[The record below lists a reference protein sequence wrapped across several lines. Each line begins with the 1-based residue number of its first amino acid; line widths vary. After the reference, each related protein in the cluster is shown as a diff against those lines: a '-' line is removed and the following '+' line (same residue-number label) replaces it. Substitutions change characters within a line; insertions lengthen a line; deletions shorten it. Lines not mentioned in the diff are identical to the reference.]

1 MRFANATVSLFRIP
15 AKTVLLSSLVL
26 GSLLTACSGED
37 GVNGVDGK
45 DAAEV
50 NLDSLT
56 NVLRAEITGSLWDTL
71 YAKPY
76 VDTVYQIL
84 FDNAYGES
92 WMDSAR
98 QRLVDSL
105 READFDSL
113 YQTLYDSV
121 YADIYSQSV
130 IRTLDAGVYTAK
142 ENIYGAFANQYPLM
156 YKNFTTNPVPL
167 SVRVRNTC
175 ETGYSSVPC
184 RYKKVLLKAWI
195 EGFTDTATVTK
206 IVNPNATETLA
217 PSFRFDDAALYAV
230 KNATAA
236 QFQIRAYAL
245 ENDHEI
251 LFYSTSQPTTIH
263 PMQINGG
270 ELVGVQNRNWWWA
283 VWSTPAMDSIG
294 NILNDLKARLP
305 DGVVKVYQRYSA
317 DADISAS
324 SKRVAKAVFDA
335 LHARGIAYV
344 QNDGAG
350 SLGQKVNYP
359 VEVLRERSG
368 LCIETTML
376 FASVFEA
383 LGFETLVVEV
393 PGHAFVGWIPDPESP
408 SVADFLETT
417 MLGSSNATFS
427 DANNAANQRFN
438 EELGAGNFSSGASS
452 IIELKDV
459 REYGIL
465 PNAVP

>member
-26 GSLLTACSGED
+26 GILLAACSGED

-98 QRLVDSL
+98 HRLVDSL
-105 READFDSL
+105 KQADFDSL
-113 YQTLYDSV
+113 YRTLYDSV

-130 IRTLDAGVYTAK
+130 IRSLDAYVYTVK
-142 ENIYGAFANQYPLM
+142 EDIYGAFANQYPLM
-156 YKNFTTNPVPL
+156 YKSFTSDPVPL
-167 SVRVRNTC
+167 SVQVRNTC
-175 ETGYSSVPC
+175 ETGYSAAPC
-184 RYKKVLLKAWI
+184 RYKKILVKAWI
-195 EGFTDTATVTK
+195 EGFTDTAAVTE
-206 IVNPNATETLA
+206 IVNPNATKTLA
-217 PSFRFDDAALYAV
+217 PSFRFDNAALAAV
-230 KNATAA
+230 TTPLPA

-245 ENDHEI
+245 ENDHEL
-251 LFYSTSQPTTIH
+251 LFYSASEPTTIH
-263 PMQINGG
+263 PMQTNGG
-270 ELVGVQNRNWWWA
+270 EYVGVQHRDWWWA
-283 VWSTPAMDSIG
+283 VWSTPTMDSID
-294 NILNDLKARLP
+294 NILNNLRAKLP
-305 DGVVKVYQRYSA
+305 GGTVKVYQQYDG
-317 DADISAS
+317 DASVAQS
-324 SKRVAKAVFDA
+324 SSRVAKAVFEV
-335 LHARGIAYV
+335 LQARGIAYV
-344 QNDGAG
+344 QNDGSG

-359 VEVLRERSG
+359 VEVLRARNG

-383 LGFETLVVEV
+383 LGFETAVIMI
-393 PGHAFVGWIPDPESP
+393 PGHSFVGWRVEPGSNTLN
-408 SVADFLETT
+408 VLETT
-417 MLGSSNATFS
+417 MVGDRNATFAS
-427 DANNAANQRFN
+427 ANNAAIDTFN
-438 EELGAGNFSSGASS
+438 EQVGAGNFSSGVSS
-452 IIELKDV
+452 IVYIDDA

-465 PNAVP
+465 PNDIP

>member
-1 MRFANATVSLFRIP
+1 MRISGFFKHTAAVAAIGLG
-15 AKTVLLSSLVL
+15 ALLAS
-26 GSLLTACSGED
+26 CSGE
-37 GVNGVDGK
+37 NGVDGRDGR
-45 DAAEV
+45 DATV

-56 NVLRAEITGSLWDTL
+56 NVLRAEITGTLWDSL

-130 IRTLDAGVYTAK
+130 IRTLDADVYTVK
-142 ENIYGAFANQYPLM
+142 EDIYGAFANQYPLM
-156 YKNFTTNPVPL
+156 YKDFRANGSAYPVPL
-167 SVRVRNTC
+167 SVQVRNTC
-175 ETGYSSVPC
+175 ETGYSGYSSVPC
-184 RYKKVLLKAWI
+184 RYKTVMVKAWI

-206 IVNPNATETLA
+206 TVNPNAMETLA

-230 KNATAA
+230 KSATAA

-251 LFYSTSQPTTIH
+251 LFYSASKPTTIH

-294 NILNDLKARLP
+294 NILNDLRARLP
-305 DGVVKVYQRYSA
+305 DGTVKVYQQYSA
-317 DADISAS
+317 DASISAS

-344 QNDGAG
+344 QNNGAG
-350 SLGQKVNYP
+350 SIGQKVNYP

-393 PGHAFVGWIPDPESP
+393 PGHAFVGWITEEGGN
-408 SVADFLETT
+408 VADFLETT
-417 MLGSSNATFS
+417 MVGSATATFN
-427 DANNAANQRFN
+427 DANSAALQRYN
-438 EELGAGNFSSGASS
+438 EEQSAGSFSSGTSS
-452 IIELKDV
+452 IIRLKTV

-465 PNAVP
+465 PNVVP